1 MIEKKI
7 TIDGR
12 EWTIRSSGLLPKLY
26 RVHFGKDL
34 VVDMQTLMKAAK
46 KNEGLDVM
54 DLTIFERVAWI
65 MLKYAG
71 EDVGAS
77 PDEWLEGLD
86 GAFSVYEALPSILEL
101 WNQENKT
108 TSVPRKK

>member
-1 MIEKKI
+1 MIEKNI

-12 EWTIRSSGLLPKLY
+12 EWKLRSSGLLPKMY
-26 RVHFGKDL
+26 RMHFGRDL
-34 VVDMQTLMKAAK
+34 IVDMRTLMQAAK
-46 KNEGLDVM
+46 KDNMELLDLEV
-54 DLTIFERVAWI
+54 FERVAWM
-65 MLKYAG
+65 MLKYGG

-77 PDEWLEGLD
+77 PDEWLESLD
-86 GAFSVYEALPSILEL
+86 GAFSVYEALPAILDL